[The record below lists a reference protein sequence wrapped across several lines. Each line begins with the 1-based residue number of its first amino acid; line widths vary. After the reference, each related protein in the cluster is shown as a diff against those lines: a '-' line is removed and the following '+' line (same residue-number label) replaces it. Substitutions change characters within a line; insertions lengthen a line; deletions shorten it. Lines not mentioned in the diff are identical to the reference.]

1 MKVENRKLFSNRDA
15 RSKLANMGG
24 IMTSSPEL
32 MGEAQRFAEGS
43 KDAVAANND
52 ESAYLRLGTRMPV
65 EESGELVKKIAE
77 QSSRL
82 GGFDESQ
89 GLTEGDLKSAITT
102 VYFDSIRLIERLKRD
117 PKLPASQVSDERL
130 QALLMKR
137 LTNMFGVDESII
149 NETIAEVQPAAV
161 AKNQAIPFSEQSPF
175 RINPYRDFDKRSIAD
190 GIMSADPRRT
200 RPSNEEVMALQG
212 FTGTRAPVES
222 PFVQESV
229 DQLGAPS
236 LLQQFRQ
243 TEMPS
248 NRLGGS
254 PDSDVL
260 RTESPQGLGLESL
273 DLVRPSGELS
283 IDQMMNSASTRSAPA
298 REGIETLSAPT
309 AEFVPRFPGDT
320 QFQQDMVAR
329 DQVAP
334 SESEQLL
341 ASSLPMNVAADSGPE
356 SGMFYDD
363 VKGGFNIMPPAAYDA
378 ETPAA
383 REARILAESMAL
395 IAERSPEAIARINAG
410 TSISSRV
417 NNIVEPVEA
426 QAQTFPDIKP
436 GQGYGREAFGSGNI
450 FTSGQQP
457 TMTESEQLLAVA
469 PVAEQ
474 ASLPMN
480 VAADSGPESGMF
492 SDDVKGGFNIMPPP
506 PYDAE
511 PRSNILAS
519 QQDAQRMMEINATP
533 PATPPDGYQIITN
546 RSGAPQSVNQ
556 RRINPDKIAKITKRF
571 ANGEI
576 TEAQY
581 QGQKKEYDNAILQ
594 DNAHKAYSADQQ
606 AVTDAAT
613 AKADAEQAAILEATL
628 DSRIAEAEEKNDTAL
643 VEALRET
650 KKTPSVDPKFD
661 EIDDG
666 TGTDFKQII
675 DLTAAQKV
683 VDPLVITKGDGK
695 DGTATGGNG
704 NSVANSFLGT
714 SGTPTENVAKYEARF
729 KDMLGIKDED
739 KAKEMWHNMSMIG
752 FAIAAG
758 QDPNALA
765 NVANGMLAGT
775 KMMKE
780 DRASDKA
787 LMAKA
792 NIAAFDAEREDLRDA
807 ETFRQQKIL
816 AGMKSTAAFRS
827 SRNPDEFRQNQYTA
841 AFKQFG
847 EAVGDALTGRKPP
860 ADALPGESQ
869 EQYAQRKGDLAYDY
883 AVRNSGTA
891 SAGPAAGPAVGDTLN
906 DVNLGPLVF
915 TEKNGW
921 QKA

>member
-32 MGEAQRFAEGS
+32 MGEAQRFAAGDEV
-43 KDAVAANND
+43 VAPSMFLVQVPGFIGGNEFLHLTSSELQLLSQSQPELMGQDGVVIQEATPEILSELNPAQLATTDNNNVK
-52 ESAYLRLGTRMPV
+52 RMF
-65 EESGELVKKIAE
+65 A
-77 QSSRL
+77 
-82 GGFDESQ
+82 
-89 GLTEGDLKSAITT
+89 DL
-102 VYFDSIRLIERLKRD
+102 
-117 PKLPASQVSDERL
+117 
-130 QALLMKR
+130 
-137 LTNMFGVDESII
+137 GVDLPE
-149 NETIAEVQPAAV
+149 AEP
-161 AKNQAIPFSEQSPF
+161 
-175 RINPYRDFDKRSIAD
+175 
-190 GIMSADPRRT
+190 SA
-200 RPSNEEVMALQG
+200 Q
-212 FTGTRAPVES
+212 APVEAAGGDEGGL
-222 PFVQESV
+222 PFLFSDTTGVSRDGRTDAEIIAQA
-229 DQLGAPS
+229 QALMG
-236 LLQQFRQ
+236 
-243 TEMPS
+243 S
-248 NRLGGS
+248 NAV
-254 PDSDVL
+254 P
-260 RTESPQGLGLESL
+260 
-273 DLVRPSGELS
+273 
-283 IDQMMNSASTRSAPA
+283 APA
-298 REGIETLSAPT
+298 REGLETLGDVVEENPQTANRQAALAKLKEQVSNFSLFPDAARREENLSRFLDGAIDTPSGAVTAPQT
-309 AEFVPRFPGDT
+309 
-320 QFQQDMVAR
+320 
-329 DQVAP
+329 
-334 SESEQLL
+334 ESEQLL

-506 PYDAE
+506 PYDTE

-556 RRINPDKIAKITKRF
+556 RRINPDKIAKITERF

-581 QGQKKEYDNAILQ
+581 QGQKKEYENAVLQ

-628 DSRIAEAEEKNDTAL
+628 DSKMATAIENDDTAL

-650 KKTPSVDPKFD
+650 KAKKAPPVDPKFD

-675 DLTAAQKV
+675 DLNAAQKV
-683 VDPLVITKGDGK
+683 VDPLVIKKEDGK

>member
-1 MKVENRKLFSNRDA
+1 M
-15 RSKLANMGG
+15 AN
-24 IMTSSPEL
+24 
-32 MGEAQRFAEGS
+32 
-43 KDAVAANND
+43 
-52 ESAYLRLGTRMPV
+52 
-65 EESGELVKKIAE
+65 
-77 QSSRL
+77 
-82 GGFDESQ
+82 
-89 GLTEGDLKSAITT
+89 
-102 VYFDSIRLIERLKRD
+102 
-117 PKLPASQVSDERL
+117 
-130 QALLMKR
+130 
-137 LTNMFGVDESII
+137 
-149 NETIAEVQPAAV
+149 
-161 AKNQAIPFSEQSPF
+161 
-175 RINPYRDFDKRSIAD
+175 
-190 GIMSADPRRT
+190 
-200 RPSNEEVMALQG
+200 
-212 FTGTRAPVES
+212 TRAE
-222 PFVQESV
+222 E
-229 DQLGAPS
+229 
-236 LLQQFRQ
+236 
-243 TEMPS
+243 
-248 NRLGGS
+248 
-254 PDSDVL
+254 
-260 RTESPQGLGLESL
+260 
-273 DLVRPSGELS
+273 
-283 IDQMMNSASTRSAPA
+283 
-298 REGIETLSAPT
+298 
-309 AEFVPRFPGDT
+309 AE
-320 QFQQDMVAR
+320 
-329 DQVAP
+329 
-334 SESEQLL
+334 EQ
-341 ASSLPMNVAADSGPE
+341 
-356 SGMFYDD
+356 
-363 VKGGFNIMPPAAYDA
+363 KQA
-378 ETPAA
+378 E
-383 REARILAESMAL
+383 I
-395 IAERSPEAIARINAG
+395 
-410 TSISSRV
+410 
-417 NNIVEPVEA
+417 
-426 QAQTFPDIKP
+426 
-436 GQGYGREAFGSGNI
+436 
-450 FTSGQQP
+450 
-457 TMTESEQLLAVA
+457 TESEQLLAA
-469 PVAEQ
+469 Q
-474 ASLPMN
+474 
-480 VAADSGPESGMF
+480 D
-492 SDDVKGGFNIMPPP
+492 
-506 PYDAE
+506 
-511 PRSNILAS
+511 
-519 QQDAQRMMEINATP
+519 QQRDAQRMMEINATP

-613 AKADAEQAAILEATL
+613 AKDDAAQAAIFEATL
-628 DSRIAEAEEKNDTAL
+628 DSRIAEAEKNNDTAL

-675 DLTAAQKV
+675 DLNAAQKV
-683 VDPLVITKGDGK
+683 VDPLVITKEDGK

-704 NSVANSFLGT
+704 TAVANSFLGT

-827 SRNPDEFRQNQYTA
+827 GRNPDEFRQNQYTA

-869 EQYAQRKGDLAYDY
+869 EQYAQRKGDLAYNY
-883 AVRNSGTA
+883 AIRTSTA
-891 SAGPAAGPAVGDTLN
+891 DKTAGSTEPTYTIGQRQNDAVEGLIEYTKD
-906 DVNLGPLVF
+906 
-915 TEKNGW
+915 GW
-921 QKA
+921 RKVKEE